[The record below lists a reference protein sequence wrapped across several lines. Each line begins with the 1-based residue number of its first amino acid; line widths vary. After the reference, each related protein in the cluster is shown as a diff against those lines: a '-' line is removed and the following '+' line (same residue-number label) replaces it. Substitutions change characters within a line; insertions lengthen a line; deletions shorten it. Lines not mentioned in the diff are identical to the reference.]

1 MKPILNL
8 DDFQNSNKKYL
19 PASLLMAE
27 LCANSKE
34 WLQSLKIMFKE
45 KYLSFS
51 TVDRPA

>member
-1 MKPILNL
+1 MKYLLNL

-19 PASLLMAE
+19 PASFLGAK

-34 WLQSLKIMFKE
+34 WLQSFKMMFKE
-45 KYLSFS
+45 KDLSFS